1 MKHNFALPP
10 TVKHLLTAE
19 PDGREVELCA
29 WVRSRRD
36 SKNISFLNV
45 NDGSC
50 VSGIQVVIDENVCE
64 AMSEA
69 TFSDIDNGASLRL
82 CGTLV
87 ASQGAGQAV
96 EILASHLELL
106 GPARDYPL
114 QKKRHSFEFLR
125 EISHLRSRSNSIGAV
140 MRVRNKLSMLVHEF
154 FQQHGFYYVH
164 TPIIT
169 VSDAE
174 GAGEL
179 FQVESLAYGNGENDG
194 AAKPGSEGPRKK
206 RPHFFGQKAYL
217 TVSGQLEGEAYAHS
231 HGRIYTF
238 GPTFRAEES
247 NTARHLAE
255 FWMIEPEMA
264 FLELDGLMELAEAFI
279 RFLIEG
285 ILQSCSDELDLLNRW
300 IEPELLSSLNSVIQ
314 SERFTRISYTEA
326 IKLLQGAVAAGKKFR
341 YPVAWEDGLQTE
353 HERWLTEEHYRQPVI
368 VYDYPAAGKAFYMKQ
383 NADGK
388 TVRGMD
394 VLVPRLGEIIGGS
407 QREDDYEKLYRR
419 ILADG
424 LDSES
429 LGWYLDLRRFGGAP
443 HSGFGL
449 GFERMLQYVT
459 GMKNIRD
466 VIPFPR
472 SIGQA
477 F

>member
-1 MKHNFALPP
+1 MSHNFAMPDFAMP
-10 TVKHLLTAE
+10 ATVKQLLATAPGGQE
-19 PDGREVELCA
+19 IELCA

-36 SKNISFLNV
+36 SKSISFLNV

-50 VSGIQVVIDENVCE
+50 VSGIQVVVDEGSRK
-64 AMSEA
+64 AA
-69 TFSDIDNGASLRL
+69 FSQIDNGASVRVR
-82 CGTLV
+82 GKLV
-87 ASQGAGQAV
+87 ASQGAKQAV
-96 EILASHLELL
+96 EIQGSDVELL
-106 GPARDYPL
+106 GSALEYPL
-114 QKKRHSFEFLR
+114 QKKRHTFEFLR

-140 MRVRNKLSMLVHEF
+140 MRVRNRLSILVHEF
-154 FQQHGFYYVH
+154 FQQHGFYYIH

-174 GAGEL
+174 GAGEM
-179 FQVESLAYGNGENDG
+179 FQVESTAYQAT
-194 AAKPGSEGPRKK
+194 AARKQEDAEKK
-206 RPHFFGQKAYL
+206 RRHFFGQEAYL
-217 TVSGQLEGEAYAHS
+217 TVSGQLEGEVYAHS

-255 FWMIEPEMA
+255 FWMIEPEVA

-279 RFLIEG
+279 RYLIG
-285 ILQSCSDELDLLNRW
+285 GTLQHCTEELELLNQW
-300 IEPELLSSLNSVIQ
+300 IEPELLSSLNSVMQ
-314 SERFTRISYTEA
+314 SQRFVRVSYTEA
-326 IKLLQGAVAAGKKFR
+326 IELLQGAVANGKKFNYR
-341 YPVAWEDGLQTE
+341 VAWEDGLQTE
-353 HERWLTEEHYRQPVI
+353 HERWLAEAHYQQPVI
-368 VYDYPAAGKAFYMKQ
+368 VYDYPAEGKAFYMKQ

-407 QREDDYEKLYRR
+407 QREDDYDKLRSR
-419 ILADG
+419 ILANG
-424 LDSES
+424 MEQEHYQ
-429 LGWYLDLRRFGGAP
+429 WYLDLRRFGGTP

-449 GFERMLQYVT
+449 GFERTLQYLT

-472 SIGQA
+472 AIGQA
-477 F
+477 L